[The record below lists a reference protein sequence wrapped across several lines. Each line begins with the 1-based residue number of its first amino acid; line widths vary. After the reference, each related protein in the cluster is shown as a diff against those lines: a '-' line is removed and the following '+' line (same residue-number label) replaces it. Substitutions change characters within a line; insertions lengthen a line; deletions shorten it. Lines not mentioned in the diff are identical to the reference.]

1 MLSTKEGSNNRDQLG
16 GSWYEVPCW
25 WENNVLQY
33 YPVPPFLCRLVDGFV
48 FSKKRNSYQLSTCPL
63 RPKYSTLVL
72 EVFVTWGR
80 ILLSKKKHGH
90 WRHWWFRWKI
100 SPVATI
106 CKDFFMNIDLST
118 YQLPDFCWWNQQAST
133 QNLTFLPGPTFF
145 FK

>member
-100 SPVATI
+100 LRLQQSVRIFSWT
-106 CKDFFMNIDLST
+106 ST
-118 YQLPDFCWWNQQAST
+118 YRPTSYQIFVGGINKPQLKT
-133 QNLTFLPGPTFF
+133 LPFYLDQHFF
-145 FK
+145 